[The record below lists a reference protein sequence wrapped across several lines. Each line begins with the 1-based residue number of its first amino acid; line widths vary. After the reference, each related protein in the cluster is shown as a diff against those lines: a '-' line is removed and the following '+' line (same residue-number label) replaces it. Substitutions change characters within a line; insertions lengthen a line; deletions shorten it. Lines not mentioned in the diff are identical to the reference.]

1 MNGQVL
7 PSASPFRRSKTLST
21 KLSQDSKLNA
31 GWPSRPISIGNAWR
45 LPLPPSAIK
54 CDKTPPSSMKDMHST
69 ARNMNSAGLPKHRAP
84 NKDVPLSPPST
95 EVTSNDLPQPSSN
108 DLPQPSSNAST
119 TDTTDKAVPSTLQQS
134 KINKAGCRYLVLP
147 PLPRTMES
155 CLQPTCNTD
164 TEAQHGHLKPPK
176 NINDFGLPSVRRD
189 IHKDRSSPRE
199 TAELC
204 LPSSREQ
211 FESKQNHQIPQKSPL
226 QMSNQGESNQI
237 KEQIMQL
244 LLQKPAEV
252 KDILYD
258 IIEKRCG
265 IDLIADDLAKL
276 MSKTSIDCP
285 DNDRNIC
292 DEVPGRRSL
301 KEAPGASIGY
311 TSHHNT

>member
-1 MNGQVL
+1 LTKVLTKYVSVLFSEVQINGQVP
-7 PSASPFRRSKTLST
+7 PSASPLRRSKTLST
-21 KLSQDSKLNA
+21 KLSQDSQLNA
-31 GWPSRPISIGNAWR
+31 GWPSRPISMGNAWR
-45 LPLPPSAIK
+45 LSLHPNAIK
-54 CDKTPPSSMKDMHST
+54 CDKTPPSSIKDMHST
-69 ARNMNSAGLPKHRAP
+69 ARNMNSAGLPKHQAP
-84 NKDVPLSPPST
+84 SQDIPLSPPST
-95 EVTSNDLPQPSSN
+95 EVTSNDLPQPSN
-108 DLPQPSSNAST
+108 NAST
-119 TDTTDKAVPSTLQQS
+119 TDTTDKTVPSTLQQS

-155 CLQPTCNTD
+155 CLQPSCNTD

-176 NINDFGLPSVRRD
+176 NINGFGLPSVRRG
-189 IHKDRSSPRE
+189 IHTDRSSPRE

-226 QMSNQGESNQI
+226 QMSNQGESSQI

-252 KDILYD
+252 TDILYD

-276 MSKTSIDCP
+276 MGKTHLFKKKVI
-285 DNDRNIC
+285 N
-292 DEVPGRRSL
+292 
-301 KEAPGASIGY
+301 A
-311 TSHHNT
+311 